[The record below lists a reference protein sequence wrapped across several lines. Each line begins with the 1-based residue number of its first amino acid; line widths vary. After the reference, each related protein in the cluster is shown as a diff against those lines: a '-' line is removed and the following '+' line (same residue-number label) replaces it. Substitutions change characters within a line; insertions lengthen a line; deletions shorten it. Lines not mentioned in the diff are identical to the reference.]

1 MRIDQKLGLCL
12 GRNIRPRLKTLIVSV
27 FLFVLF
33 TPVVFIN
40 TRAQVRAAASTTL
53 NFQAALLTSAGAPV
67 PDGNY
72 HIEFKLYTVATGGSQ
87 IWTETRTTGNLVE
100 VTDGHFSVYLGSV
113 NPLPA
118 ANWNEEHWV
127 TMNVGGSG
135 GSPAWDGEMLNS
147 SSERMKLTAVPYAF
161 QAGGLATTNG
171 ANRATLDFTT
181 PTNDRTITLPD
192 ASGTVCLEGS
202 STCNFIEIAPLS
214 IQTINNANT
223 AIQINQ
229 QGSGDLLQLQSG
241 GSNRATIAA
250 NGNTYFAGA
259 LDIDGGSLNIG
270 STSVLGA
277 MVFNDGSSNT
287 LTLQP
292 GSMAADLVL
301 TLPTADGNIGDCLK
315 TNGSGALAFGAC
327 GGGAAITKVKAV
339 DEVETSTSN
348 PTATLQNDDELF
360 FNIGANETWV
370 FRVVAQANAAGAPD
384 IKFAMTAP
392 VGATCDVNFLDL
404 EQGNTIANAG
414 CGVSSGLQ
422 TGTGLSDTYEITGS
436 ITNGPTAGVVN
447 FQWAQNT
454 ANAAATTVFA
464 GSFLH
469 ASSTTGTGS
478 AIIQDGNTFGAPI
491 TIGTND
497 SNALNF
503 ETNATTR
510 MTIDATG
517 NITAVGDVAVQGN
530 FTMGNASTDRVTI
543 NGQILGA
550 TPLTFQGA
558 SDNGF
563 STNFTFAEPTAT
575 NTITFPDTSGTVC
588 LSTTGCATGGSAGG
602 DLSGSFPNPT
612 VSRINGVSLGT
623 TTASTGNILV
633 ANGTLWESVVV
644 SGDATI
650 NSSGAITINTD
661 AVALGTDTT
670 GNYIATIASGN
681 GIGVTGSGSENAGA
695 SLDLAAL
702 TADWNQTGAFD
713 LQLNNSAS
721 ELKILESA
729 GATFFGIL
737 DSGDL
742 TADRTITIPDAS
754 GEICLNTGNCTAAG
768 TAGGDLSG
776 TYPNATVARINGVTL
791 GSTTA
796 SAGRILV
803 GDGSQ
808 WVSVALSSDAT
819 LAGSGA
825 LTIGADAV
833 ALATDTTGDYIAT
846 ITNGSGISVSGS
858 GGENAAATI
867 ALGAMTTDWNQSGA
881 FDINLSNAGS
891 ELRIMESVGAT
902 FYGIFDAGDLSADR
916 TLTIPNESGTI
927 CVQNSVNCGFT
938 MFDEASAQTDSGT
951 NTSIFIN
958 KTGATGNIL
967 NLQDN
972 GVDAF
977 TVANNGAL
985 DINTASTTAF
995 QVANGATTNLTVDS
1009 STGKVYIGST
1019 TTDTTQVLFQVDSF
1033 STFDD
1038 TATCTTTANQGAM
1051 YYNTNTSSMR
1061 GCINGT
1067 WEDMMST
1074 QGLGLLMFG
1083 VVPDS
1088 SNAGTPGDIGGIT
1101 GNANSPCMVTRT
1113 TANTV
1118 TVNPCIAYSG
1128 GRKVIVASTV
1138 ISVAAMANN
1147 NYANICLTGANSQPA
1162 LGTANATETTA
1173 GTPTFSTNN
1182 PILCLATVRTS
1193 PPGTIA
1199 NIWDTRTFT
1208 TTRKIFATINSVNT
1222 NGYIVIGSTSNLTV
1236 TTATLSNGPIRGVV
1250 VASTR
1255 AASNTTVNAILAV
1268 AGHQYVKITAGATAN
1283 VNGVIQTNNVA
1294 GYARTNTTFTTSYS
1308 SAGVLQKTVSTTCTA
1323 VTDCQYSGLV
1333 ELEISR

>member
-1 MRIDQKLGLCL
+1 
-12 GRNIRPRLKTLIVSV
+12 LKTLLVSV
-27 FLFVLF
+27 FLFVLL
-33 TPVVFIN
+33 TPVIFIN

-53 NFQAALLTSAGAPV
+53 NFQAALLTSSGAPV
-67 PDGNY
+67 PDGDY
-72 HIEFKLYTVATGGSQ
+72 HIEFKLYTAATGGSD
-87 IWTETRTTGNLVE
+87 IWTETRSTGNLVE
-100 VTDGHFSVYLGSV
+100 VKDGHFSVYLGSV

-118 ANWNEEHWV
+118 ADWNEEHWV

-181 PTNDRTITLPD
+181 PTNNRTITLPD

-202 STCNFIEIAPLS
+202 STCNFIQIAPLS
-214 IQTINNANT
+214 MQTVNNANT

-241 GSNRATIAA
+241 GVDQATIAA

-270 STSVLGA
+270 SASVLGA
-277 MVFNDGSSNT
+277 MVFNDGSANT

-292 GSMAADLVL
+292 GSMATDLVL

-315 TNGSGALAFGAC
+315 TDGAGTLSFGAC
-327 GGGAAITKVKAV
+327 GGGAAVTKVKTTN
-339 DEVETSTSN
+339 ETENNVTN
-348 PTATLQNDDELF
+348 PTATLQPDDELF
-360 FNIGANETWV
+360 LAIGANETWTV
-370 FRVVAQANAAGAPD
+370 RFIVQANANTAPD
-384 IKFAMTAP
+384 IKFSVTAP
-392 VGATCDVNFLDL
+392 AGATCTVGVADHEAGASISNL
-404 EQGNTIANAG
+404 G
-414 CGVSSGLQ
+414 CGVSSGLIA
-422 TGTGLSDTYEITGS
+422 GTSANEVYEVVATV
-436 ITNGPTAGVVN
+436 TNGGTAGNVTLN
-447 FQWAQNT
+447 WAQNT
-454 ANAAATTVFA
+454 GSALNTVVLA
-464 GSFLH
+464 GSSLH
-469 ASSTTGTGS
+469 ATSTTSTGS

-491 TIGTND
+491 TIGSND
-497 SNALNF
+497 SNDLNF

-543 NGQILGA
+543 NGQILGS

-558 SDNGF
+558 SDDGF
-563 STNFTFAEPTAT
+563 STNFTFAEPTAN
-575 NTITFPDTSGTVC
+575 NTITFPDATGTVC
-588 LSTTGCATGGSAGG
+588 LTTSGCAVSGGTAGG
-602 DLSGSFPNPT
+602 DLSGSYPNPT
-612 VSRINGVSLGT
+612 VARINGATLGT

-633 ANGTLWESVVV
+633 ADGSLWSSVAM
-644 SGDATI
+644 SGDASI
-650 NSSGAITINTD
+650 NSSGAITINND

-729 GATFFGIL
+729 GGTFFGIL

-808 WVSVALSSDAT
+808 WVSVAMSSDAT
-819 LAGSGA
+819 LASSGA

-846 ITNGSGISVSGS
+846 IANGSGISVSGS

-927 CVQNSVNCGFT
+927 CVQNSVDCGFT
-938 MFDEASAQTDSGT
+938 MFDEATAQTDGGT

-995 QVANGATTNLTVDS
+995 QVSNGATTNLTVDT
-1009 STGKVYIGST
+1009 STGGVYIGST
-1019 TTDTTQVLFQVDSF
+1019 TTDATQVLFQVDSF
-1033 STFDD
+1033 STFAD
-1038 TATCTTTANQGAM
+1038 TATCATTTNQGAM
-1051 YYNTNTSSMR
+1051 YYNTNTNSMR

-1101 GNANSPCMVTRT
+1101 GNANSPCMVTWT
-1113 TANTV
+1113 SASTV

-1162 LGTANATETTA
+1162 LGTANATETSA
-1173 GTPTFSTNN
+1173 ATPTFSTNN
-1182 PILCLATVRTS
+1182 PILCLATVRTT
-1193 PPGTIA
+1193 PAGTLA

-1222 NGYIVIGSTSNLTV
+1222 NGFIVIGSTSNLTV
-1236 TTATLSNGPIRGVV
+1236 TTNTLSNGPIRGVV

-1255 AASNTTVNAILAV
+1255 TASNSTVNAILAV

-1308 SAGVLQKTVSTTCTA
+1308 SAGVLQKTVSTTCNA
-1323 VTDCQYSGLV
+1323 VTNCQYSGLV